1 MKIATKYIC
10 KKYIPVLIFLK
21 LRLNESEITPGFID
35 NAKQN
40 IKAEHTGNNNA
51 VNESLFTMAVTIK
64 TAAAIM
70 TEKIGFVILPE

>member
-21 LRLNESEITPGFID
+21 LILNESDIAPDFTD

-40 IKAEHTGNNNA
+40 IKAVNTGVNNA
-51 VNESLFTMAVTIK
+51 VNESLFTAAITVK
-64 TAAAIM
+64 TATAKM
-70 TEKIGFVILPE
+70 ME